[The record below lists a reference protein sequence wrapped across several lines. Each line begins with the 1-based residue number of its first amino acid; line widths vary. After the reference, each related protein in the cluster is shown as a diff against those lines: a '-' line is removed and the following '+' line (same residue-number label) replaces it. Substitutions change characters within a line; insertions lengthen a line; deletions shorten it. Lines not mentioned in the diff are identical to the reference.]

1 MGRHYVGPDVSLE
14 RTSVRLL
21 DEADAIVWRGN
32 VAWGRCTICSKLHAK
47 TAFWSRDT
55 QWMALRVRR
64 FGAAAAS
71 RVNQATA
78 FGVRCQAE
86 PHSVT

>member
-32 VAWGRCTICSKLHAK
+32 VASMPEAI
-47 TAFWSRDT
+47 
-55 QWMALRVRR
+55 
-64 FGAAAAS
+64 AAAISAHAPQVA
-71 RVNQATA
+71 RIGLET
-78 FGVRCQAE
+78 
-86 PHSVT
+86 T